1 MMRKISLLG
10 LMLTSIVATVV
21 PVLAQEAKITVES
34 VTAHPDEEK
43 TIAVTV
49 EEVPP
54 PGIAAIQGSIGFDPT
69 VVKVQDLI
77 FSDYFNIEVKNIQT
91 SSLKFAAT
99 LTADHEPITEGT
111 LLELKVKAV
120 GRPGDESEVKLSLEV
135 LSDLDYNDIPYK
147 ITNGLFKI
155 KALNRPPVAEFTFT
169 PEEPTTEDTV
179 RFTDLSY
186 DPDGEVVRWWWEFG
200 DGATAE
206 VQTPSH
212 RYAAPGSYTVK
223 LTVTDDEGATASKT
237 EEIFVIPA
245 VTEITVI
252 CYPNPARDR
261 VTFRYY
267 LPRGTKR
274 AELLVFDL
282 TGALVFSR
290 ELELGEIEFTW
301 DLRDN
306 LGNPLPNGLYF
317 FFIRGIDRRDR
328 PTRSKI
334 GKLVIQR

>member
-1 MMRKISLLG
+1 MRKISLFSL
-10 LMLTSIVATVV
+10 
-21 PVLAQEAKITVES
+21 VLVLIIIIPIPASAQEAKITVES

-43 TIAVTV
+43 TIAVTA

-54 PGIAAIQGSIGFDPT
+54 PGIASIQGSFSFDPE
-69 VVKVQDLI
+69 VVEVQDLI

-99 LTADHEPITEGT
+99 LTADHEPITAGM

-120 GRPGDESEVKLSLEV
+120 GQPGDESEIKLSLEV

-147 ITNGLFKI
+147 ITNGVFTI
-155 KALNRPPVAEFTFT
+155 KAINRPPVADFTFT
-169 PEEPTTEDTV
+169 PAEPTTDDTV
-179 RFTDLSY
+179 QFTDLSH
-186 DPDGEVVRWWWEFG
+186 DPDGEIMRWRWEFG
-200 DGATAE
+200 DGATAD

-212 RYAAPGSYTVK
+212 RYSAPGSYTVK
-223 LTVTDDEGATASKT
+223 LTVTDDEGATAT
-237 EEIFVIPA
+237 ETKEIFVMPV

-252 CYPNPARDR
+252 CYPNPAKDH

-282 TGALVFSR
+282 TGALVFSH
-290 ELELGEIEFTW
+290 ELDLGKIEFTW
-301 DLRDN
+301 DLRDS